1 MAAGYNSCNLDAER
15 MKDFSSILYDLTQRQ
30 DLHGTN
36 MNSLLAR
43 MEKIEE
49 NVKALSTESVRLQR
63 VISLNNVFIAM
74 KRDQNGNFEPMAV
87 ENIVKEVVKWVKTD
101 LQSPSQ

>member
-1 MAAGYNSCNLDAER
+1 MAAGYNSCNLDGER
-15 MKDFSSILYDLTQRQ
+15 MKDFSTILYDMTQRQ

-36 MNSLLAR
+36 MNALLSR

-49 NVKALSTESVRLQR
+49 NVKALSIEAARLQR

-74 KRDQNGNFEPMAV
+74 KRDQGGNFEPMAV
-87 ENIVKEVVKWVKTD
+87 ENIVKEVVKWVKAD
-101 LQSPSQ
+101 LQLPSQ